1 MKRGN
6 RSTANRESDV
16 KALAG
21 VKSPPSKV
29 KTPNE
34 ITVTKTG
41 MLFSIN
47 ELHCQE
53 EFNKEMKSRS
63 NAGKK
68 YIYLQV
74 FMINT
79 HFLCSMLNTNIS
91 RKLNSCTLSI
101 IIIIQHYNLYSLLF
115 DLGYVFH

>member
-6 RSTANRESDV
+6 RSTTDRESDV

-21 VKSPPSKV
+21 VKSPPSNV
-29 KTPNE
+29 NTPNE

-47 ELHCQE
+47 ELHSQE
-53 EFNKEMKSRS
+53 EFNKVMKSRS
-63 NAGKK
+63 NAGKNI

-74 FMINT
+74 FMINMR
-79 HFLCSMLNTNIS
+79 FYGQC
-91 RKLNSCTLSI
+91 
-101 IIIIQHYNLYSLLF
+101 
-115 DLGYVFH
+115 

>member
-6 RSTANRESDV
+6 RSTTNRESDV

-21 VKSPPSKV
+21 VKSPPSNV
-29 KTPNE
+29 NTPNE

-63 NAGKK
+63 NAGNKN
-68 YIYLQV
+68 IYTYRFSGLIRV
-74 FMINT
+74 FMVNA
-79 HFLCSMLNTNIS
+79 
-91 RKLNSCTLSI
+91 K
-101 IIIIQHYNLYSLLF
+101 Y
-115 DLGYVFH
+115 

>member
-6 RSTANRESDV
+6 RSTTNRESDV

-21 VKSPPSKV
+21 VKSPPSNV
-29 KTPNE
+29 NTPNE

-53 EFNKEMKSRS
+53 EFNNEMKSRS

-68 YIYLQV
+68 NIYLQV

-79 HFLCSMLNTNIS
+79 RFYGQC
-91 RKLNSCTLSI
+91 
-101 IIIIQHYNLYSLLF
+101 
-115 DLGYVFH
+115 

>member
-6 RSTANRESDV
+6 RSTANREREV

-21 VKSPPSKV
+21 VKSPPSNV
-29 KTPNE
+29 NTPNE

-53 EFNKEMKSRS
+53 EFKKGKKSRS
-63 NAGKK
+63 NTGKEK
-68 YIYLQV
+68 YTYR
-74 FMINT
+74 
-79 HFLCSMLNTNIS
+79 SNIS
-91 RKLNSCTLSI
+91 RNCNS
-101 IIIIQHYNLYSLLF
+101 
-115 DLGYVFH
+115 